1 MKEPNLYWSEEV
13 ELDSRFKIMRDFLY
27 VEADGACMWQ
37 QRLSEVLANDKE
49 NMCQK
54 EAEVVEDAM
63 PAQMIHAEE
72 QKIENDEEE
81 EEEK

>member
-1 MKEPNLYWSEEV
+1 
-13 ELDSRFKIMRDFLY
+13 MRDFLY

-49 NMCQK
+49 NVCQK
-54 EAEVVEDAM
+54 EAEVAEDAM

-72 QKIENDEEE
+72 QKIEEEE